1 MHLPYVRP
9 IHDSRIHDGCI
20 RRVGSALL
28 GRGTKCRDC
37 GAATGRDVRHVAAY
51 TTSTGQRRLRGSE
64 VRTSPVK
71 RRSTDH
77 HEEDAKGSV
86 TAVAA
91 AALTALG
98 TVVPALT
105 EATPATASQAVDAT
119 QRVTSAEAIA
129 YAISAF
135 GLTWSDVEGVEW
147 RLDEAGDYVVTLYT
161 SEGAERTAAVD
172 AYKRVAYAA

>member
-1 MHLPYVRP
+1 MKK
-9 IHDSRIHDGCI
+9 
-20 RRVGSALL
+20 
-28 GRGTKCRDC
+28 T
-37 GAATGRDVRHVAAY
+37 
-51 TTSTGQRRLRGSE
+51 
-64 VRTSPVK
+64 
-71 RRSTDH
+71 
-77 HEEDAKGSV
+77 AKGSV